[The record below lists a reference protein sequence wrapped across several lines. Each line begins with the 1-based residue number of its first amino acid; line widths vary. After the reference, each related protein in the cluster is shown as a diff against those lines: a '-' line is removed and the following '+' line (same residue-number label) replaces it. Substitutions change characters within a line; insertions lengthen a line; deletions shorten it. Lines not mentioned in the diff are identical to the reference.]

1 MGDIPQSQKATLHI
15 IRAIPGVA
23 AILGILSLWLWLKGS
38 SEDDWQE
45 RTPAAETIDVA
56 AEGLSTRMRGQLTKF
71 SGVPAALPGAWPR
84 FRGQNADGVSVS
96 SVELL
101 KTWGGGEPNTLW
113 GIDVGEG
120 YAGATILNGRVY
132 LLDYDPTGEGLPR
145 GGPPIGADTLRC
157 LSLADGKEIWRYAYP
172 VKTKR
177 NHGMSRTVPAV
188 TEKYVV
194 ALGPKCHVICLDSI
208 TGELHW
214 QLDLVKD
221 FGATVPPWYAGQCP
235 LIDDGKAILAPG
247 GDTALI
253 MAADCETGDII
264 WKTPNPNGWNMTHS
278 SIIPMEFK
286 GKRMYVYCANRGVVG
301 VSADDGAILWET
313 TAWKISIATV
323 PSPLILDSGQIFLSG
338 GYNAGSMMLQLKED
352 TDRLIAEPLFR
363 LEPEVFGATQQTPI
377 LFDNHIYGVRPNGEF
392 ICLKPNGEL
401 VWTSDTAHRFG
412 LGPFIIANGLIYV
425 MNDSG
430 TLTLLEATPGGYTQL
445 AQSQVLNGH
454 DSWGPMAF
462 AEGRLIVRDMTRMV
476 CLDVSEN

>member
-1 MGDIPQSQKATLHI
+1 
-15 IRAIPGVA
+15 
-23 AILGILSLWLWLKGS
+23 
-38 SEDDWQE
+38 
-45 RTPAAETIDVA
+45 
-56 AEGLSTRMRGQLTKF
+56 
-71 SGVPAALPGAWPR
+71 
-84 FRGQNADGVSVS
+84 
-96 SVELL
+96 
-101 KTWGGGEPNTLW
+101 
-113 GIDVGEG
+113 
-120 YAGATILNGRVY
+120 
-132 LLDYDPTGEGLPR
+132 
-145 GGPPIGADTLRC
+145 
-157 LSLADGKEIWRYAYP
+157 
-172 VKTKR
+172 
-177 NHGMSRTVPAV
+177 
-188 TEKYVV
+188 
-194 ALGPKCHVICLDSI
+194 
-208 TGELHW
+208 
-214 QLDLVKD
+214 
-221 FGATVPPWYAGQCP
+221 
-235 LIDDGKAILAPG
+235 
-247 GDTALI
+247 
-253 MAADCETGDII
+253 
-264 WKTPNPNGWNMTHS
+264 MTHS